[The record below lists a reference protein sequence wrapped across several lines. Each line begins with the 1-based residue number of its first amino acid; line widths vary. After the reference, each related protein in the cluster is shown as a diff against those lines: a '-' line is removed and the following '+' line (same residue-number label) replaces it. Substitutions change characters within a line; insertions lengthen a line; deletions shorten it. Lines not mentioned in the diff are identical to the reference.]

1 MTRTKK
7 KVSFTEG
14 PLFFKILIF
23 TLPILATGLLQML
36 YTIADN
42 IIVGRFSG
50 DPNAIGAVGSTSS
63 LTHLTINLLTGIA
76 IGAGV
81 VVAQAYGAKQ
91 DKVVS
96 RAVHTSIV
104 FSAVGGITFMLIGLL
119 LSRPALELMGTRPE
133 LIDDAVLYFRI
144 ICLGIPATAIYNFGG
159 AVLRSIGDSRTP
171 LIILSSTG
179 LVNVGLNVLFV
190 LVFDMTVDG
199 VAIATITSQYLS
211 AVGVMSVLMKRCG
224 ENYGFSF
231 KKLCFDVPLLKRIL
245 RYGIPS
251 GIQSSLF
258 SISNIMLTSGMN
270 SLSNAAIKA
279 HTITGNIN
287 SIAFIASNSFHQAAT
302 TFAGQNFGAK
312 KIDRIRRVTFFCLIQ
327 GVLTSILVTQTELL
341 FSDALISLYLDP
353 SDPNKAE
360 TVALANGILALLMNT
375 YFICGIMDVMTG
387 VLKGFGRVLAPM
399 ISSLSC
405 ICVFRALWVSFA
417 FPLEPIHNPTGL
429 MACYPIS
436 WAMNICILTPL
447 IIYTFRSVSR
457 KFKAEEDTLS

>member
-14 PLFFKILIF
+14 PLFFKILLF

-63 LTHLTINLLTGIA
+63 LTHLTINLLTGVA

-81 VVAQAYGAKQ
+81 VVAQAYGARQ

-104 FSAVGGITFMLIGLL
+104 FSTAGGVAFMLIGLL

-144 ICLGIPATAIYNFGG
+144 ICLGIPATAVYNFGA
-159 AVLRSIGDSRTP
+159 AVLRSVGDSRTP

-179 LVNVGLNVLFV
+179 LVNVGLNLLFV
-190 LVFDMTVDG
+190 LVLDMTVDG
-199 VAIATITSQYLS
+199 VAIATITAQYLS
-211 AVGVMSVLMKRCG
+211 ALGVMTVLAKRHA
-224 ENYGFSF
+224 ENYGFSL
-231 KKLCFDVPLLKRIL
+231 KKLCFDVSLLKRIL
-245 RYGIPS
+245 RFGIPS

-258 SISNIMLTSGMN
+258 SLSNIMLTSGMN

-287 SIAFIASNSFHQAAT
+287 SIAFISSNSFHQAAT
-302 TFAGQNFGAK
+302 TFSGQNFGAK
-312 KIDRIRRVTFFCLIQ
+312 RVDRIKRVLFFCLIQ
-327 GVLTSILVTQTELL
+327 GVIASILVTQTELL

-353 SDPNKAE
+353 ADPNKAE
-360 TVALANGILALLMNT
+360 TIALANGILALLMNT
-375 YFICGIMDVMTG
+375 YFICGIMDVMSG

-399 ISSLSC
+399 ITSLSC
-405 ICVFRALWVSFA
+405 ICVFRALWVTIA
-417 FPLEPIHNPTGL
+417 FPYEPIHNPTGL

-436 WAMNICILTPL
+436 WAMTICIFTPL
-447 IIYTFRSVSR
+447 LIHAFRSSKR
-457 KFKAEEDTLS
+457 DLALKDDTLS